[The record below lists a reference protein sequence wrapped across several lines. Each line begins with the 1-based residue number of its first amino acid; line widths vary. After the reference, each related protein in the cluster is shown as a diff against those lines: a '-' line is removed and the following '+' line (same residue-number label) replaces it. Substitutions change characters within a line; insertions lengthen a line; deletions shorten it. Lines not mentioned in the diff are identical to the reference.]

1 MIDLPCPQLSKRYF
15 KVKVLTS
22 NLQILIFHR
31 FQLEQAKQRTALWSA
46 RVDFNFEREKFF
58 LFRNDETNRDF
69 GACLNRVC
77 FWYFFHEISLKR
89 DSFE

>member
-1 MIDLPCPQLSKRYF
+1 MIDLPCPQISKRYF

-46 RVDFNFEREKFF
+46 RVDLNLKEKSSFFFEM
-58 LFRNDETNRDF
+58 T
-69 GACLNRVC
+69 
-77 FWYFFHEISLKR
+77 KR
-89 DSFE
+89 IVTLVYV